1 MQRAVKKKEEVS
13 LGLKENEPI
22 EHAEKDMDTLT
33 KKVMKDM
40 WD

>member
-1 MQRAVKKKEEVS
+1 MQRAAKKEEVS
-13 LGLKENEPI
+13 LGIEENEPI
-22 EHAEKDMDTLT
+22 EHAERDMNTLT